1 MSNYKDEY
9 RATRRKSLAKAIP
22 LPRAI
27 CKLLYTLCKIRGE
40 KVITRFLN
48 NEPKYLEPLLDAFQA
63 WDENI
68 NPAKEK
74 ASPRYGP
81 MVWEERYVM
90 LLWLSHLMLAPF
102 DLASISS
109 PELSQGHENLPTDM
123 KLPSELPVITQRI
136 IPMCTKYITVA
147 SKEREAARALLV
159 RIALRPDMRR
169 IGLLESSVH
178 WALLSLETESNEAAS
193 KSIYAHVGVLSFL
206 AGILVSA
213 ERAAI
218 APFLMQIFQNIQN
231 LNASQTPLSSVI
243 ISSALARKVIIK
255 ILRAVTVTILEPDT
269 TISSAIPKHLIGG
282 VLEDV
287 IDYLLTA
294 LADKDTPV
302 RYAASKALSVIALK
316 LDASMAADVVEAV
329 VGSLGEDVLWEDA
342 TTGLTIDNYHASQ
355 KQEASFTRNL
365 TCVSALRWQGLVLT
379 LSHLLYR
386 RSPPPE
392 LLPEILNSLILAL
405 GFEQRSA
412 VGSSVGTNVRDA
424 ACFGIWAMA
433 RRYTTKELLHVDTST
448 ILAANTR
455 SQSSAVLQIL
465 SNELVVAATLDSSGN
480 LRRGASAALQEL
492 IGRHPDTIIEGISLV
507 QVVDYH
513 AVALRSRAMKEVAVG
528 ASKLSESYWNV
539 LQDGFLGWRGI
550 GSPDAE
556 SRRQAA
562 TAIGLLSMVR
572 DHEST
577 QITINRV
584 CHSLRL
590 LQHRQI
596 EERHGLLLSLAAVV
610 HSASF
615 ENPGSKLTQS
625 SALNGVWGVFE
636 KISPLSTE
644 DFTSS
649 VLRPELTAEAAC
661 CVISS
666 LALASC
672 SPSSGQSLL
681 PHPPQESLDGCLNI
695 LNSCL
700 VRTEDVVI
708 AASSKAAEDIFE
720 ILDDL
725 ERERLARIWISSL
738 DIDASGRSRGTSKA
752 NGYVAALGTV
762 YRFFQ
767 SPRTDVSAALTGA
780 LLSLAAPQMQIES
793 KVAAMKSLSVGA
805 LRLEGEYGN
814 HRWLPK
820 LTLPVMT
827 TPIANTLLTSLKDYT
842 ADQRGDVGS
851 LVRVEA
857 IDAVGVSWANGLL
870 NDEETERKLL
880 ALVCGLA
887 AEKLDKVR
895 IRAWRCLQSCWKV
908 FGEANAPPM
917 SAFLPIK
924 YLSFLTLLQPIFR
937 RGTNVKSRLF
947 SATPFATLGGLGS
960 TFSAGRLRHVSW
972 RRFRVA
978 PSSFESRLG
987 PLC

>member
-1 MSNYKDEY
+1 M
-9 RATRRKSLAKAIP
+9 
-22 LPRAI
+22 
-27 CKLLYTLCKIRGE
+27 
-40 KVITRFLN
+40 
-48 NEPKYLEPLLDAFQA
+48 EPMLDAFQA
-63 WDENI
+63 WNETVD
-68 NPAKEK
+68 PPKE
-74 ASPRYGP
+74 ASSPRYGP

-109 PELSQGHENLPTDM
+109 PEPSQRHENLLTDM
-123 KLPSELPVITQRI
+123 KLPPELPTIARRI
-136 IPMCTKYITVA
+136 IPICTTYITVA

-169 IGLLESSVH
+169 IGLLESSVR
-178 WALLSLETESNEAAS
+178 WALSSLEATSNEAAS
-193 KSIYAHVGVLSFL
+193 KAIYAHVGVLSFL

-213 ERAAI
+213 EKAAI
-218 APFLMQIFQNIQN
+218 APFLMPIFQSIQR
-231 LNASQTPLSSVI
+231 LNVGETPFSKIV
-243 ISSALARKVIIK
+243 ISSALARKVMIK

-269 TISSAIPKHLIGG
+269 AVSSTIPPHSVGS

-329 VGSLGEDVLWEDA
+329 VGTLGEDVLWEDA
-342 TTGLTIDNYHASQ
+342 TTGLTIDNDHALQ
-355 KQEASFTRNL
+355 KNEPSLTWNL
-365 TCVSALRWQGLVLT
+365 TAVSALRWHGLVLT

-392 LLPEILNSLILAL
+392 QLPEILNALVLAL

-412 VGSSVGTNVRDA
+412 VGNSVGTNVRDA

-433 RRYTTKELLHVDTST
+433 RRYTTEELLQIDTST

-455 SQSSAVLQIL
+455 SQSSTVLQVL
-465 SNELVVAATLDSSGN
+465 SKELVAAATLDSSGN
-480 LRRGASAALQEL
+480 IRRGASAALQEL
-492 IGRHPDTIIEGISLV
+492 VGRHPDTVIEGISLV

-539 LQDGFLGWRGI
+539 LVDGFLGWRGI

-562 TAIGLLSMVR
+562 AAIGFLSTVK
-572 DHEST
+572 DHVSV
-577 QITINRV
+577 QIIIDRV
-584 CHSLRL
+584 CLSLRR
-590 LQHRQI
+590 LQHRQV
-596 EERHGLLLSLAAVV
+596 EERHGILFSLAAIV
-610 HSASF
+610 HST
-615 ENPGSKLTQS
+615 NS
-625 SALNGVWGVFE
+625 SDSVINLIHSSPTPALPEIWTVFE
-636 KISPLSTE
+636 DISPLSAK

-661 CVISS
+661 YVISS

-672 SPSSGQSLL
+672 SRSSGRSLL
-681 PHPPQESLDGCLNI
+681 RLPPQEALDKCLDI
-695 LNSCL
+695 LDLCL
-700 VRTEDVVI
+700 ARTEDVI
-708 AASSKAAEDIFE
+708 IFASSKAAEDVFE
-720 ILDDL
+720 ILDGL
-725 ERERLARIWISSL
+725 KRESLARSWVSSL
-738 DIDASGRSRGTSKA
+738 GIDTCGRSRGTTKA

-767 SPRTDVSAALTGA
+767 SPKSDVSTALTGA
-780 LLSLAAPQMQIES
+780 LLSLTAPQMQIES
-793 KVAAMKSLSVGA
+793 KVAALKSLSAGV
-805 LRLEGEYGN
+805 LRLEGKEDN
-814 HRWLPK
+814 HRRSSR

-827 TPIANTLLTSLKDYT
+827 LSTANTLLASLRDYT

-851 LVRVEA
+851 LVRTEA
-857 IDAVGVSWANGLL
+857 IDAVGVCWENGLL
-870 NDEETERKLL
+870 HDEEIKRQLI

-895 IRAWRCLQSCWKV
+895 FRAWTCLQSCWKV
-908 FGEANAPPM
+908 FDGTNAPPM
-917 SAFLPIK
+917 
-924 YLSFLTLLQPIFR
+924 
-937 RGTNVKSRLF
+937 
-947 SATPFATLGGLGS
+947 
-960 TFSAGRLRHVSW
+960 
-972 RRFRVA
+972 
-978 PSSFESRLG
+978 
-987 PLC
+987 